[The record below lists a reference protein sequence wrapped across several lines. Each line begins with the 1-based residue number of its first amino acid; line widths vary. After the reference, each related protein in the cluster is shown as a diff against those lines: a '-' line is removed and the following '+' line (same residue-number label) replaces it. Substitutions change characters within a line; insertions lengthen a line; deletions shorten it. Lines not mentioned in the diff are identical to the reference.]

1 MITYE
6 ERAETRQIQKTI
18 KLTFSVTRRADL
30 SLHFGVMPWHDVGV
44 EVTWLRFRVSI
55 RTH

>member
-6 ERAETRQIQKTI
+6 ERSETQQIQKTI